1 MLFFLSLC
9 YTFIMN
15 QDKLKKEIDYISRQ
29 IAKKYKPKKIIL
41 FGSAVSG
48 KFTKDSDLDFFI
60 IKEDVPYLGRDRARE
75 LRRMIVKHMAAD
87 FLIYKQEEF
96 DDWFEAKDPFLET
109 IVNEGKVLYES

>member
-1 MLFFLSLC
+1 MVSQE
-9 YTFIMN
+9 I
-15 QDKLKKEIDYISRQ
+15 QKEIKSITSQ
-29 IAKKYKPKKIIL
+29 IVDKYKPKKIIL

>member
-1 MLFFLSLC
+1 MVSQE
-9 YTFIMN
+9 I
-15 QDKLKKEIDYISRQ
+15 QKEIKSITSQ
-29 IAKKYKPKKIIL
+29 IVDKYKPKKIIL

-109 IVNEGKVLYES
+109 IVNEGKVL